1 VRRLGASIV
10 LGIVAC
16 GGGRPEPAN
25 VAPNAT
31 STESAPPL
39 AESAP
44 AERTLVPAREL
55 ALRSSGFDGP
65 RGWVLGQNGYV
76 GTYVRLDRAGV
87 LRVVARA
94 SGHPDAGVPP
104 ELSIVVADG
113 STKFQLAES
122 ARDYEHAAKLPAGT
136 YFVRLELTNGAP
148 NTTRELMIESVAVQ
162 GAALL
167 PRSTDELA
175 LAAANTYIEH
185 FRRGRALIRL
195 PRSVRPGTLVK
206 VSLKRPAFSFGTNIP
221 GATNRMLPKP
231 VPPGSEAEKFQS
243 LVLGRFDTV
252 VLSNGGKWTYHE
264 PIRDKVE
271 LAYVDRFLEFA
282 NEHELRARMHT
293 MLWDTVQEPPWVA
306 SDDPRRP
313 GLLTRAHR
321 GDERAKAEL
330 RAEISER
337 IEHYAG
343 SPDRRYHELDL
354 LNESVHKKRYLET
367 YGERGIAE
375 IFGETKRALER
386 ARFGTRLC
394 LNEYNL
400 LQWSTDPRSGASDP
414 YANWYLWHADALRR
428 EGAPIDIL
436 GVQYYADG
444 RDAAA
449 IGSNVHSAARIVQ
462 VLQNLSVGG
471 RRLVLTEFEVRGGTA
486 NHARGA
492 DILEETMRLAFGTA
506 NVDSFLVWA
515 IWAAAA
521 STPEPASI
529 LFEKNGSITETGRR
543 YDALRAAWSTHLE
556 IPVAPNGTLDFTG
569 FCGSYTLSID
579 GKERE
584 FVLEKGNH
592 EYGDERLLP
601 HGAW

>member
-1 VRRLGASIV
+1 M
-10 LGIVAC
+10 
-16 GGGRPEPAN
+16 
-25 VAPNAT
+25 
-31 STESAPPL
+31 TESAPVRL
-39 AESAP
+39 IF
-44 AERTLVPAREL
+44 VPAREL
-55 ALRSSGFDGP
+55 ALHSSGFDGP

-76 GTYVRLDRAGV
+76 GTYVRLDRAGL

-94 SGHPDAGVPP
+94 SGHPDAGTAP
-104 ELSIVVADG
+104 ELSIVVGDG
-113 STKFQLAES
+113 STRFQVGETTS
-122 ARDYEHAAKLPAGT
+122 DHEHAAKLPAGT
-136 YFVRLELTNGAP
+136 YFVRIEFTNGAP
-148 NTTRELMIESVAVQ
+148 NTTREVTVESIAVQ
-162 GAALL
+162 GAELL

-185 FRRGRALIRL
+185 FRRGRALLRL
-195 PRSVRPGTLVK
+195 PPRIRPGTIVK
-206 VSLKRPAFSFGTNIP
+206 VALTRPAFSFGTNIP
-221 GATNRMLPKP
+221 GATNRMIPKP

-264 PIRDKVE
+264 PIRDKVD

-282 NEHELRARMHT
+282 AEHGLRTRMHT
-293 MLWDTVQEPPWVA
+293 MLWDTVQEPAWVA
-306 SDDPRRP
+306 SLDPKRP

-354 LNESVHKKRYLET
+354 LNESVHKRRYLET
-367 YGERGIAE
+367 FGERGIAE

-386 ARFGTRLC
+386 AKFGTRLA

-400 LQWSTDPRSGASDP
+400 LQWSIDPRSGASDP

-428 EGAPIDIL
+428 EGAPIDTL

-449 IGSNVHSAARIVQ
+449 IGSNVHSAARIAQ

-471 RRLVLTEFEVRGGTA
+471 RRLVVTEFEVRGGTA
-486 NHARGA
+486 THARGA
-492 DILEETMRLAFGTA
+492 DVLDETMRLAFGTA

-529 LFEKNGSITETGRR
+529 LFEKDGSITEAGRR
-543 YDALRAAWSTHLE
+543 YDALRAAWSTRLE
-556 IPVAPNGTLDFTG
+556 LPVAPNGTIEFTG
-569 FCGSYTLSID
+569 FCGSYSLTID
-579 GKERE
+579 GKERS
-584 FVLEKGNH
+584 FVLEKGAR
-592 EYGDERLLP
+592 EYGDERLHP
-601 HGAW
+601 QGAW